1 MIFSLLF
8 SRRSVQNTEHFT
20 LGAHKVKVPGGA
32 PCEAV
37 VPPTYYMNFS
47 LVVNMR
53 TNREGEDN
61 GVIPSP
67 VWISKCK
74 LIY

>member
-32 PCEAV
+32 PREAV
-37 VPPTYYMNFS
+37 VPPTV
-47 LVVNMR
+47 LH
-53 TNREGEDN
+53 ELLAG
-61 GVIPSP
+61 G
-67 VWISKCK
+67 
-74 LIY
+74 